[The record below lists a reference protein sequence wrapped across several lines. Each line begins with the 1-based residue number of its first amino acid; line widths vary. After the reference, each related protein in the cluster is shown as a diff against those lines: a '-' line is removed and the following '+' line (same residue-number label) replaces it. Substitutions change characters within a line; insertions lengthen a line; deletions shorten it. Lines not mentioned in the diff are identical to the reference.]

1 MWRVYCTDCDE
12 VTLVGCSQVTS
23 VVNLA
28 PGVIA
33 VVMQCG
39 YGHRIPVLT
48 GRATVEERTWKQS
61 S

>member
-1 MWRVYCTDCDE
+1 MWRIYCTDCDE
-12 VTLVGCSQVTS
+12 VTLVGCAQLTS

-33 VVMQCG
+33 VVLECVH
-39 YGHRIPVLT
+39 GHRIPVLT
-48 GRATVEERTWKQS
+48 GRAAAEERTWKPS